1 MCTASAPA
9 SAPQRPLFEILYTSI
24 LAHML
29 VVYKCLSVCICLA
42 FGFSILPSTQIASAL
57 SV

>member
-1 MCTASAPA
+1 MYVHI
-9 SAPQRPLFEILYTSI
+9 EIPDS
-24 LAHML
+24 
-29 VVYKCLSVCICLA
+29 VYGCVSVCICLA